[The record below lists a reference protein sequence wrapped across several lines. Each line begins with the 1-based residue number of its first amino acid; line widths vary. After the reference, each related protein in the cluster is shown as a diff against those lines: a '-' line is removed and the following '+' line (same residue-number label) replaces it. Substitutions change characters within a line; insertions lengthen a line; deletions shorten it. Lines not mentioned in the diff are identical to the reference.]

1 MEKNILDRTLT
12 LMEDVEEFTDLSGE
26 NKKDYVLTEMKDYI
40 GYDLF
45 IVYRNTIEIF
55 IEMMINISRGDIKI
69 QLNKTKR
76 KCSKYCCRFKK
87 INKP

>member
-1 MEKNILDRTLT
+1 MKTNILDRTLT
-12 LMEDVEEFTDLSGE
+12 LMEDVEEFTDLSGQD
-26 NKKDYVLTEMKDYI
+26 KKDYVIESMKDYI

-45 IVYRNTIEIF
+45 VLYRNTIEIF

-87 INKP
+87 IK

>member
-1 MEKNILDRTLT
+1 MEINVLDRTLT
-12 LMEDVEEFTDLSGE
+12 LMKDVEEFTDLSGE
-26 NKKDYVLTEMKDYI
+26 DKRDYVLEEMKDYI

-55 IEMMINISRGDIKI
+55 IEMIVNISRGNIKL
-69 QLNKTKR
+69 QLNKR
-76 KCSKYCCRFKK
+76 NCSRYFCRFKK